1 MTDGLLTHITPDSF
15 SGIIFA
21 LEGVGGAVT
30 LLNGPTGCK
39 FYHSAMSDYQSI
51 RQLAFD
57 PLSYPAQWYFGQ
69 PRVPCTYLDS
79 RDYVY
84 GSGDKLEEAC
94 TFLRENV
101 PFDLLGVVNSP
112 GAALI
117 GDDLRRV
124 IGCCLP
130 DKPVVVI
137 ESPGFSSTICD
148 GYDIA
153 AREVL
158 RQLGLTDMGNRL
170 SGTGSRLPDA
180 HSRRAGKRRPA
191 AVNILGM
198 SIFHRH
204 NTGDMQ
210 ELRRLL
216 GLCGVDVN
224 CFVCADCSIETLA
237 AVPEAALNIV
247 VYPEYAD
254 RTAQFLR
261 ERYGTPFYVCDGPP
275 VGFDATEK
283 MMGDICSLLGC
294 DASAFAAE
302 SEKARARA
310 YTHISRVHS
319 MTGLPKGVRF
329 SLEGTCSELYA
340 YAGFLVRYFGMVLES
355 ANVLHGE
362 SGAYRENLER
372 LLTGLGLSGALQGNI
387 LEADS
392 ELVFASGGTI
402 AQLKLLGKRFSG
414 IETSLPSLGYIDVLP
429 KASLGLTGAL
439 AITEQVL
446 NGLIFG

>member
-1 MTDGLLTHITPDSF
+1 MTDDLLTGITPDSF
-15 SGIIFA
+15 SGMIFA
-21 LEGVGGAVT
+21 LEGVSGAVT

-39 FYHSAMSDYQSI
+39 FYHSAMSDYQTI

-153 AREVL
+153 AREML
-158 RQLGLTDMGNRL
+158 RQLDAP
-170 SGTGSRLPDA
+170 GT
-180 HSRRAGKRRPA
+180 GKRRSDT
-191 AVNILGM
+191 VNILGM

-204 NTGDMQ
+204 CAGDMQ

-216 GLCGVDVN
+216 GLCGVAVN
-224 CFVCADCSIETLA
+224 CFVCADCGMETLA

-283 MMGDICSLLGC
+283 MMGDVCSLLGR

-340 YAGFLVRYFGMVLES
+340 YVGFLVRYFGMVLES

-372 LLTGLGLSGALQGNI
+372 LLTGLGLSGALHKGI